1 VQPALLLFAPFLKQ
15 RSYVPRLR
23 MTRFHTQKTM
33 RPDMKKVTLA
43 LWGAVGAAMM
53 LAAIYAA
60 FE

>member
-1 VQPALLLFAPFLKQ
+1 
-15 RSYVPRLR
+15 
-23 MTRFHTQKTM
+23 MTRFHLQKTM
-33 RPDMKKVTLA
+33 PPDMKKLTLA